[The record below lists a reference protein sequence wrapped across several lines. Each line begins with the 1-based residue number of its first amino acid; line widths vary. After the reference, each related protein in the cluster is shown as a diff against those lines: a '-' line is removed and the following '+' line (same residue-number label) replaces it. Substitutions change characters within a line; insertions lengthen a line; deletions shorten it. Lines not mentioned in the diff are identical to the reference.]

1 MTGVL
6 ATTAWLLVSN
16 GLATREVLGF
26 TAPARFLARQALIG
40 LISGLILMMLIVVP
54 LFALDVRVW
63 NHRLPDDFAGVLLVG
78 VKALLTGCAVALVE
92 ETYFRGA
99 MQGSITRTGSVRIA
113 LFGIPLLYASIHFF
127 GEAVRIPF
135 DQVTA
140 TSGFTIL
147 SGFLR
152 KFAYPKQIVDAYV
165 ALYFV
170 GVLLAMI
177 RHYSGSIAA
186 CMGLHAG
193 IVTVIMVIRKFSSVG
208 PDSPWMVAVSRFDH
222 LLGIWAAIVAA
233 IVCWGYWYV
242 VTTKPVTSRAK
253 ALNMAP

>member
-1 MTGVL
+1 ML
-6 ATTAWLLVSN
+6 
-16 GLATREVLGF
+16 
-26 TAPARFLARQALIG
+26 
-40 LISGLILMMLIVVP
+40 LILIP

-63 NHRLPDDFAGVLLVG
+63 NHRLPGDYAGMLLMV
-78 VKALLTGCAVALVE
+78 VKALFTGCAVALVE
-92 ETYFRGA
+92 ETYFRGV
-99 MQGSITRTGSVRIA
+99 MQGSIARTGSVRIT
-113 LFGIPLLYASIHFF
+113 LFGIPLLYAAIHFF

-152 KFAYPKQIVDAYV
+152 KFAYPKQIADAFV

-193 IVTVIMVIRKFSSVG
+193 IVTVIMVIRKVSSPG
-208 PDSPWMVAVSRFDH
+208 PDSPWMIAVSRFDH
-222 LLGIWAAIVAA
+222 LLGIWVAIVTA
-233 IVCWGYWYV
+233 IVCWGYWCV

-253 ALNMAP
+253 ALNTAP